1 MDEPRSCPF
10 CRADDLGIL
19 GPPGMTLIAYRCFK
33 CQRTFYIADYARIQ
47 VYRHQLPTSNTPK
60 RSRKSPVH

>member
-19 GPPGMTLIAYRCFK
+19 SPPGTTLIAYRCLK
-33 CQRTFYIADYARIQ
+33 CQRDFYIADYARIQ
-47 VYRHQLPTSNTPK
+47 IYRHQMLPADPPK
-60 RSRKSPVH
+60 RSRKSSIH